1 MWSEFS
7 NYLRLFANRRT
18 TAMLFLG
25 FASGLPLALTNKTL
39 QAWFTKAGI
48 SVEAIGFLT
57 LVSMPYAWKFLWAPL
72 MDRYVPPLLGRR
84 RGWMLL
90 TQVSLLIAIGAM
102 AFLNPAS
109 TPVAIAGLAF
119 GVAFLSASQ
128 DISFNAYMVD
138 TLEPAE
144 RGMGAALQVWGY
156 RAAMLVSGGGALI
169 IADYYGWR
177 ASFLVMAALMGVG
190 ICTTLLSPQ
199 PKIERAPA
207 KLRDAV
213 VKPFAEFMSRR
224 GAVALLALVVLY
236 KMGDAFGGALN
247 YTFLLRGV
255 GFSLTDVGGIYKV
268 VGTIGTIA
276 GIFFGGALLAKLGLF
291 RSLLIFGI
299 LQAVSMLAFMVLA
312 LVGKN
317 YAIMIAA
324 IAIENTAW
332 GMGTAAFLAF
342 IMALCDHRYAA
353 TQFALLSALDS
364 VGRTYAGPAAGYIQV
379 NVGWAGYFAVSVLV
393 AVPGLVLLCLLRRR
407 VDDAE
412 RGLSVAPEA
421 ATLPPPARPGLSVSK

>member
-1 MWSEFS
+1 MWGSFS
-7 NYLRLFANRRT
+7 SYLRLFANRRT
-18 TAMLFLG
+18 SAMLFLG

-39 QAWFTKAGI
+39 QAWFTKAGV
-48 SVEAIGFLT
+48 SVETIGFLT

-90 TQVSLLIAIGAM
+90 TQVSLLIAIAAM
-102 AFLNPAS
+102 AFLNPA
-109 TPVAIAGLAF
+109 TMPIALAGVAF

-138 TLEPAE
+138 SLKPRE
-144 RGMGAALQVWGY
+144 RGMGAALQTWGY
-156 RAAMLVSGGGALI
+156 RAAMLISGGGALI

-177 ASFLVMAALMGVG
+177 TSYLIMAALMGIG

-199 PKIERAPA
+199 PEVEPVPA
-207 KLRDAV
+207 SLRDAV
-213 VKPFAEFMSRR
+213 VKPFAEFMTRR
-224 GAVALLALVVLY
+224 GAIALLVLVVLY
-236 KMGDAFGGALN
+236 KMGDAFGGSLN

-255 GFSLTDVGGIYKV
+255 GFSLTDVGGIYKI
-268 VGTIGTIA
+268 VGTVGTVA
-276 GIFFGGALLAKLGLF
+276 GIFFGGALLARLGLF

-299 LQAVSMLAFMVLA
+299 LQAVSMLGFMVLA

-317 YAIMIAA
+317 YIIMIAA

-342 IMALCDHRYAA
+342 LMSLCDHRFAA
-353 TQFALLSALDS
+353 TQFALLTAVDS
-364 VGRTYAGPAAGYIQV
+364 VGRTYAGPAAGYVEV
-379 NVGWAGYFAVSVLV
+379 NVGWAGFFLVSVLV

-407 VDDAE
+407 IDDAE
-412 RGLSVAPEA
+412 RGLTDVPEA
-421 ATLPPPARPGLSVSK
+421 ATLPKPAPQALSVGK